1 IAVSSQAG
9 SFLGASAAF
18 VVGIAVAVVVS
29 MVTAPK
35 PDSEL
40 VGLVWSLTPR
50 DRMRTG
56 EDEGS
61 WWQSPVVLGAIVIAL
76 TIVLYLL
83 FA

>member
-1 IAVSSQAG
+1 
-9 SFLGASAAF
+9 
-18 VVGIAVAVVVS
+18 
-29 MVTAPK
+29 
-35 PDSEL
+35 
-40 VGLVWSLTPR
+40 
-50 DRMRTG
+50 MRTG